1 MFFCIEHS
9 LLVIWA
15 WKAQFKGL
23 RPKVLGVWCIS
34 HHIPKVGLFLAGL
47 LLLPGLANAQEGF
60 FERDAVDVDAPEGGS
75 FTAVQ
80 VHNRLGDVSVRG
92 HDGSGIAIQSFK
104 RAADKETL
112 ERLIVSLIPDTQGR
126 VQIRTTFRPGT
137 EPYPVAAGSISV
149 DLVVLVPRSAEVQ
162 AELWRGNLRVSSLD
176 NGARLLVDRGRIEVK
191 QVSGLVVS
199 DLRKGEQGFT
209 EVFGTLETRGI
220 EGAIGLRG
228 IQGKRLVASLVRGD
242 IHGEGLKVKSMA
254 VQAVFGDIELVA
266 LPVLGGR
273 YRVTS
278 RKGNVQFRFHGAIP
292 MQIQVAAAK
301 AMLGPELAAEQQEGV
316 WHAQFVPAEAKGK
329 KVVRPAQ
336 LEVRAAAGQVLVR
349 HF

>member
-1 MFFCIEHS
+1 MRAWHRRLVFC
-9 LLVIWA
+9 V
-15 WKAQFKGL
+15 
-23 RPKVLGVWCIS
+23 
-34 HHIPKVGLFLAGL
+34 GL
-47 LLLPGLANAQEGF
+47 LLLPGLAHAQEGF
-60 FERDAVDVDAPEGGS
+60 FERDAVDVDAPVGGS
-75 FTAVQ
+75 FTAVR

-92 HDGSGIAIQSFK
+92 HDGSNIAIQSYK
-104 RAADKETL
+104 RATDKETL

-126 VQIRTTFRPGT
+126 VQIRTTLRPGS
-137 EPYPVAAGSISV
+137 EPYPVAAGSIAV
-149 DLVVLVPRSAEVQ
+149 DLVILVPRSATVQ
-162 AELWRGNLRVSSLD
+162 AELWRGNLRVSGVD
-176 NGARLLVDRGRIEVK
+176 NGAHLLVDRGRIEVK

-209 EVFGTLETRGI
+209 EVFGELETRGI
-220 EGAIGLRG
+220 EGAIGLHG
-228 IQGKRLVASLVRGD
+228 IQGKKLVASLVRGD
-242 IHGEGLKVKSMA
+242 IRGEGLKVKRMA

-292 MQIQVAAAK
+292 VQVQVVAAK
-301 AMLGPELAAEQQEGV
+301 AMLGPKLGAKQQEGV
-316 WHAQFVPAEAKGK
+316 WHAQFEPTIAKSK

-336 LEVRAAAGQVLVR
+336 LEVRAAAGQVLIR